1 MARND
6 RVNLVSRSCRRYLQ
20 SRSGA
25 DLHGRVAGDLLHPS
39 LIRMNGDPGDTHPA
53 ALDMDEEQHIEQVT
67 SPRSVSTS
75 AVKKS
80 VRSTARAR
88 PPVRLIL
95 VERDVL

>member
-1 MARND
+1 
-6 RVNLVSRSCRRYLQ
+6 
-20 SRSGA
+20 
-25 DLHGRVAGDLLHPS
+25 
-39 LIRMNGDPGDTHPA
+39 MNGDPGDTHQA